1 MARFNNFIEG
11 YDLVEIPLVGRK
23 FTWYRPDGMCKS
35 KLDRL
40 LENSNW
46 LNKWPDVILKGGRR
60 SLSDHVPI
68 YIEGCKKDL
77 GPKLFKFF
85 NQWIQHPSY
94 KDLIERVWSTS
105 NIKGWGGYVMKEKLK
120 ELKTE
125 LKTWSREIFK
135 GMDKRIEDK
144 KEKIEKLDLLDDTFG
159 LEEDEI
165 TRRQNFLGD
174 LMIETSW
181 KESQW
186 LQKSKLKWMK
196 EGDVNSNFF
205 HSWVKRRHKGNE
217 IMEHW
222 NRNTWV
228 DSVQGVKKMVH
239 NHFLEQAVVEHTG
252 CSELP
257 GHEYWHQPQQKGEL
271 GMAGGK
277 NSKQTIEVGR

>member
-1 MARFNNFIEG
+1 MVKQVTIGRVCIVGDFNTIREENESVGRAISSDINEMARFNNFIEG
-11 YDLVEIPLVGRK
+11 CDLVEIPLVGRK

-60 SLSDHVPI
+60 SLSDHVLI

-77 GPKLFKFF
+77 GPKPF
-85 NQWIQHPSY
+85 NY
-94 KDLIERVWSTS
+94 KDLIERVWSAS

-165 TRRQNFLGD
+165 TRRHNLLGD

-205 HSWVKRRHKGNE
+205 HSWVK
-217 IMEHW
+217 
-222 NRNTWV
+222 
-228 DSVQGVKKMVH
+228 
-239 NHFLEQAVVEHTG
+239 
-252 CSELP
+252 
-257 GHEYWHQPQQKGEL
+257 
-271 GMAGGK
+271 
-277 NSKQTIEVGR
+277 